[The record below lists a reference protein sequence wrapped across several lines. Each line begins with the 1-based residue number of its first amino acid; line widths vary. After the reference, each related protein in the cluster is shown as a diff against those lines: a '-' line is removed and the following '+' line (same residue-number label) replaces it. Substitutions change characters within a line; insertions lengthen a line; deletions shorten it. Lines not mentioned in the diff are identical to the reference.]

1 MIKIDTEGSEL
12 DVIKS
17 SLKTIKKY
25 KPLIIVEYNHINFL
39 NIKKILIKFNYKC
52 YIYEKNNF
60 KLINKKIINEI
71 SKRTNLT
78 NIIFV
83 KKELKLNFN

>member
-1 MIKIDTEGSEL
+1 M
-12 DVIKS
+12 
-17 SLKTIKKY
+17 
-25 KPLIIVEYNHINFL
+25 
-39 NIKKILIKFNYKC
+39 

-78 NIIFV
+78 NIIFA
-83 KKELKLNFN
+83 KKGLKLNFN